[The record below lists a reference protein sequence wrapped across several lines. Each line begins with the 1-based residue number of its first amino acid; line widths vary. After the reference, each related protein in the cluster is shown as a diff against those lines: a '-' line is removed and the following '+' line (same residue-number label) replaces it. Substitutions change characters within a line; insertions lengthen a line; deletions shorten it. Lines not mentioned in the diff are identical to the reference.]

1 MSGRSF
7 RRRRVKIGASS
18 GAPRPLTSLA
28 LSGGIAT
35 SSSRGLSN
43 NQKSGKKSTVSSFVV
58 VVLVVLV
65 GVLTILAVVLR
76 GKSLLKSATN
86 SRDEFFPAA
95 KKIVLP
101 GDGPNSLRRIR
112 FNFSRRFPRTVAISQ
127 IEPIIPTDVPYA
139 KNIELNSVVSSDSTT
154 IEPSSPE
161 LVKGYNLDVCR
172 PMHNWQSKS
181 FPNCNM
187 FHETYLSEMTF
198 ISSGTLRSVFE
209 LSENVDG
216 NINKLVYKNLDYY
229 GKYNV
234 DLKRVDQERKDGLI
248 LERTTRSHFTPSIY
262 GYCSTAVIMD
272 HAPQDMESYNE
283 QRLEGNITISPLDQL
298 KIGIHIASGVADLH
312 AVGFIHNDLHEQQF
326 LYQNG
331 VFKLNDF
338 NYAKPIYVDKN
349 TNETCT
355 LSDKFN
361 MGLFGRSLEEL
372 QYKIDHEGFTPVKP
386 DKIDVWMMGNLL
398 FAILTDLQV
407 WDKES
412 RSDEDV
418 KIEQAERLVAGNR
431 PQIPIHI
438 RDSNEPAHLAMKNA
452 LDMTWNY
459 NWKERPSARS
469 IADYMTIEL
478 MKITGEE
485 APDLRIK
492 FLNDE

>member
-1 MSGRSF
+1 
-7 RRRRVKIGASS
+7 
-18 GAPRPLTSLA
+18 
-28 LSGGIAT
+28 
-35 SSSRGLSN
+35 
-43 NQKSGKKSTVSSFVV
+43 
-58 VVLVVLV
+58 
-65 GVLTILAVVLR
+65 
-76 GKSLLKSATN
+76 
-86 SRDEFFPAA
+86 
-95 KKIVLP
+95 
-101 GDGPNSLRRIR
+101 
-112 FNFSRRFPRTVAISQ
+112 
-127 IEPIIPTDVPYA
+127 
-139 KNIELNSVVSSDSTT
+139 
-154 IEPSSPE
+154 
-161 LVKGYNLDVCR
+161 
-172 PMHNWQSKS
+172 
-181 FPNCNM
+181 
-187 FHETYLSEMTF
+187 
-198 ISSGTLRSVFE
+198 
-209 LSENVDG
+209 
-216 NINKLVYKNLDYY
+216 
-229 GKYNV
+229 
-234 DLKRVDQERKDGLI
+234 
-248 LERTTRSHFTPSIY
+248 
-262 GYCSTAVIMD
+262 MD

-492 FLNDE
+492 FLNYE